1 MDSNPP
7 AQQGTWTGWGKAQV
21 NTAVLRPSRLWGWLP
36 PRTGWKGPRGG
47 GKGGFNPAHSDM
59 SLTDGKAGPG
69 EEPGPPAV
77 QWADGENLP

>member
-21 NTAVLRPSRLWGWLP
+21 NTAVLRPSWLWGCHQELAGRDP
-36 PRTGWKGPRGG
+36 EAE

-69 EEPGPPAV
+69 KEPGPPAV